1 MAPSVK
7 RLSFFSWEEKGRLLS
22 VVESIGICGFWAERE
37 VYFRRK
43 RDGEDLNLEDDDY
56 TSRKLKESD
65 SESVEKLAKGLS
77 NFVSDLCNKIWNL
90 EEKRGEEVIYAVNNT
105 RYLVIPYFQYLQI
118 ICKMLVHFL
127 FSLLEPFIMERIF

>member
-1 MAPSVK
+1 MIIVH
-7 RLSFFSWEEKGRLLS
+7 RESWK
-22 VVESIGICGFWAERE
+22 
-37 VYFRRK
+37 
-43 RDGEDLNLEDDDY
+43 
-56 TSRKLKESD
+56 SRTRNQLK
-65 SESVEKLAKGLS
+65 KLAKGLS

-127 FSLLEPFIMERIF
+127 FPLLEPFIMERIF